1 MGSRD
6 RRDNRDYF
14 TGDQVKRVLAASGIE
29 VSQELDNDYLIF
41 CPFHSNHRTP
51 AAEVNKETGMLF
63 CFACQVTSTLLETVM
78 HVTGRSYFEA
88 ARMIKSKESQFA
100 LTDEIEKKLV
110 VEPEYKEFDREV
122 VSRLNQQALSSQ
134 VAVSY
139 FEGRKISLESMNK
152 FGLGF
157 SEKQQMVTVPVHAP
171 NGVLVGFVGRSI
183 EGKVFKNTPGL
194 PKSKVLFNLHRVKAE
209 NTVYIVESSFDV
221 IRLDQC
227 GIAAVATLGAN
238 VSNKQI
244 ELLKKYF
251 NNIVIV
257 ADNDAAGGNMKNK
270 ILESLGSRV
279 SVVQLNQQY
288 KDIGDMEDQDIKL
301 LSPSFDNSIMSMLK

>member
-288 KDIGDMEDQDIKL
+288 KDIGDMEDRDIKL